1 MYLIL
6 PSSKYRIGLKIEDR
20 LHGAAPNEKAKE
32 DHVNRTICKLQTEKQ
47 VRETQ
52 LEEVSGPG
60 QLAPACHRGRL
71 SKTRNGAIAKA
82 IQEDG

>member
-32 DHVNRTICKLQTEKQ
+32 NHVNRTICKLQTEKQ
-47 VRETQ
+47 VRKTQ
-52 LEEVSGPG
+52 LEKVSGPG
-60 QLAPACHRGRL
+60 QLAPACRRDRL
-71 SKTRNGAIAKA
+71 SKKCDGATAKA